1 MESKPRTP
9 SVVARLM
16 GFDESPAK
24 QPVGKPRRVLSD
36 NYLWKSASIG
46 LLDRRPYHECRSF
59 KGNYERGQ
67 VFMVFE
73 VPQMQTVD
81 RQRNQSIQGRNL
93 NPSTTEVNESFV
105 RNNSTDAEHLSMD
118 EKFQYSIVSSHLLEK
133 LDSDSNLLL
142 KNHQKPNSLFTNNL
156 HELQSGHVT
165 VLKSS
170 NDPYSRKSEISRK
183 SVRTTSLRNV
193 LRSLQKLEN
202 DSYSDTCKDL
212 GIYYMCPLL
221 KSRLE
226 LKDKAGLSPSRIIK
240 DDKHHSPLEI
250 VVLKPKLGK
259 TKNAEMPSVSPIYGE
274 GSLPHDRKHVE
285 FFKPRHV
292 DLHYRVGEGRNL
304 AGDTELPGHNTCSD
318 LLTDSRT
325 TIKGNETSTNES
337 EVAMPSCQS
346 LFDWK
351 YRCQAKYP
359 PLSRS
364 YFAKQAKKQI
374 LERWKMS
381 KSCQEVGEAV
391 KGTTLGQM
399 LVTPFEGTR
408 PENLNNKIDV
418 SAMNNQLSQ
427 NDAGGDLVS
436 PLGISSGDGWKE
448 CAERFTRSESLP
460 AACITVV
467 SPITRTRNPDELK
480 NSPRENDLFGNSYEN
495 TTFPNS
501 PVSSVASL
509 SLETLDSQMVAFSE
523 TKNVELSTGT
533 PEKLQLEQGACIL
546 SVEEE
551 NSSHV
556 LDALV
561 GQEMSI
567 KSHDEALISSRC
579 PALVEEFPMSSWEGY
594 SPSPNSVLEPP
605 FSEEISS
612 DSDTFQVAGANLQD
626 LRVQLQLLKSES
638 EETNSEGHGMALSS
652 DEESGDGIV
661 DFSKES
667 RELMGLFT
675 AEESRDF
682 SYVVDLLDESGFH
695 GGDTHIGFEW
705 WYSPGFPV
713 NLSVFE
719 ILEKKYNY
727 QTSWD
732 ISERRLLFDCVNL
745 GLKEILQPCMDVL
758 TWEKDLRKKLNLSR
772 EVIEEELWMFLV
784 RWRKEVGKELSEK
797 SLGTEIRWFELR
809 EDIDFIVGEIE
820 RFLFDELAA
829 ELACAESF

>member
-46 LLDRRPYHECRSF
+46 LLDRRPYHDCRSF

-67 VFMVFE
+67 VFTVFE

-93 NPSTTEVNESFV
+93 NPSTTEVNESFI

-118 EKFQYSIVSSHLLEK
+118 EKFQYSIVSSHLLLEK

-183 SVRTTSLRNV
+183 SARTTSLHNV

-202 DSYSDTCKDL
+202 DSYSDTCRDL
-212 GIYYMCPLL
+212 GIYYTCPLL

-226 LKDKAGLSPSRIIK
+226 LNDKAGLSPSRIVK

-250 VVLKPKLGK
+250 VVLKPKLWK

-501 PVSSVASL
+501 PVSSDASL
-509 SLETLDSQMVAFSE
+509 SLETLDSQMVSFSE

-561 GQEMSI
+561 GQV
-567 KSHDEALISSRC
+567 C
-579 PALVEEFPMSSWEGY
+579 
-594 SPSPNSVLEPP
+594 
-605 FSEEISS
+605 
-612 DSDTFQVAGANLQD
+612 
-626 LRVQLQLLKSES
+626 
-638 EETNSEGHGMALSS
+638 
-652 DEESGDGIV
+652 
-661 DFSKES
+661 
-667 RELMGLFT
+667 
-675 AEESRDF
+675 
-682 SYVVDLLDESGFH
+682 
-695 GGDTHIGFEW
+695 
-705 WYSPGFPV
+705 
-713 NLSVFE
+713 
-719 ILEKKYNY
+719 
-727 QTSWD
+727 
-732 ISERRLLFDCVNL
+732 LLFQ
-745 GLKEILQPCMDVL
+745 G
-758 TWEKDLRKKLNLSR
+758 
-772 EVIEEELWMFLV
+772 
-784 RWRKEVGKELSEK
+784 
-797 SLGTEIRWFELR
+797 
-809 EDIDFIVGEIE
+809 
-820 RFLFDELAA
+820 
-829 ELACAESF
+829 SFVF

>member
-67 VFMVFE
+67 VFTVFE

-81 RQRNQSIQGRNL
+81 RQRNQSIQGRNA

-118 EKFQYSIVSSHLLEK
+118 EKLRYSVVSSHLLEE

-170 NDPYSRKSEISRK
+170 NDPYSRKSEISIK
-183 SVRTTSLRNV
+183 SVRTTALRNV

-202 DSYSDTCKDL
+202 DSYSDTCGDL
-212 GIYYMCPLL
+212 GIYYTCPLL

-226 LKDKAGLSPSRIIK
+226 LKDKAGLSPSRIVK
-240 DDKHHSPLEI
+240 DDKRHSPLEI

-259 TKNAEMPSVSPIYGE
+259 TQNAEMPSVSPIYGE
-274 GSLPHDRKHVE
+274 GSLPPDRKHVE

-325 TIKGNETSTNES
+325 TIEGNETSTNES

-448 CAERFTRSESLP
+448 CAESFTRSESLP

-480 NSPRENDLFGNSYEN
+480 NSLGENDLFGNSYEN

-523 TKNVELSTGT
+523 TKNVELSSGT

-551 NSSHV
+551 NSSHA

-561 GQEMSI
+561 GQ
-567 KSHDEALISSRC
+567 
-579 PALVEEFPMSSWEGY
+579 VY
-594 SPSPNSVLEPP
+594 
-605 FSEEISS
+605 
-612 DSDTFQVAGANLQD
+612 
-626 LRVQLQLLKSES
+626 
-638 EETNSEGHGMALSS
+638 
-652 DEESGDGIV
+652 
-661 DFSKES
+661 
-667 RELMGLFT
+667 
-675 AEESRDF
+675 
-682 SYVVDLLDESGFH
+682 
-695 GGDTHIGFEW
+695 
-705 WYSPGFPV
+705 
-713 NLSVFE
+713 
-719 ILEKKYNY
+719 
-727 QTSWD
+727 
-732 ISERRLLFDCVNL
+732 LLFQ
-745 GLKEILQPCMDVL
+745 G
-758 TWEKDLRKKLNLSR
+758 
-772 EVIEEELWMFLV
+772 
-784 RWRKEVGKELSEK
+784 
-797 SLGTEIRWFELR
+797 
-809 EDIDFIVGEIE
+809 
-820 RFLFDELAA
+820 
-829 ELACAESF
+829 SFVF